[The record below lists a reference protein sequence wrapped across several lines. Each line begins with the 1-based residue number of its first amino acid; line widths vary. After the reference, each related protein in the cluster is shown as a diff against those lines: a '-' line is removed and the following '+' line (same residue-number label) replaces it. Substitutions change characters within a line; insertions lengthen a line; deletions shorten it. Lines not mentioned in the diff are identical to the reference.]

1 MIPLVMAIIKGIT
14 EINSSNSNG
23 SSPAQGLGDL
33 VSKIGS
39 SSSSG
44 SSTTR
49 PGIDYKKDSRFQRS

>member
-1 MIPLVMAIIKGIT
+1 MAIIKGIT
-14 EINSSNSNG
+14 DINSSNSNG
-23 SSPAQGLGDL
+23 SSPARGLGDL

-49 PGIDYKKDSRFQRS
+49 SGIDYNKDSRFQRS